1 MGTALRDLLVLLL
14 SEALAVEE
22 AEMKLDAEEAL
33 SVDEAADVTLELAAD
48 EAEAVAVAE
57 EEAEETVPVP
67 S

>member
-1 MGTALRDLLVLLL
+1 MGTGLRDLLVLLL

-57 EEAEETVPVP
+57 EETEETVPVP
-67 S
+67 T